1 MTLPINCSYSQ
12 HFRAINAAEGFSCNL
27 TSTAEFLRNVTS
39 TFLGEPAQLQ
49 IDGKAMVSTF
59 AGESCFFGEQD
70 VFTGWENQFTQHPD
84 LAGKIHF
91 VPSFF
96 IDIQKF
102 QNFTNVL
109 DGDFN
114 VCHTYPPS
122 CKCHQIE

>member
-1 MTLPINCSYSQ
+1 
-12 HFRAINAAEGFSCNL
+12 
-27 TSTAEFLRNVTS
+27 
-39 TFLGEPAQLQ
+39 
-49 IDGKAMVSTF
+49 MVSTF

-102 QNFTNVL
+102 QNFSNVL

-114 VCHTYPPS
+114 VCGTFTPPFRFHEIKS
-122 CKCHQIE
+122 CLSVQWRLAP